1 MHFIKKNMW
10 FIETALAFLKMQDT
24 TELEAHPSEPD
35 DEESELVPSGST
47 SLDTKKTHT
56 RTGSSFGHRESH
68 TPVPVDVDLDLV
80 DPDAKK
86 EPDVPIR
93 SIKDMH
99 VLLVQ
104 GGAEGLHLDVKS
116 EGGSRSGSLGVFP
129 TDRLELPEGVPGDD
143 SKRGIDSDVH
153 GEREN
158 ESTMTLPPSGHFA
171 NGSKRVNKR

>member
-47 SLDTKKTHT
+47 SLDTKKTRT

-158 ESTMTLPPSGHFA
+158 ESTMTLPPSGHFT